1 MLLMPNCYKFQI
13 PHIGFHNH
21 HLSLFKNEL
30 IGILEL
36 VMFLLVSGGFKK
48 LEISIKQFF

>member
-1 MLLMPNCYKFQI
+1 MLLIRNCYKFQI
-13 PHIGFHNH
+13 LHIGFHNH

-48 LEISIKQFF
+48 LEISIEQFF